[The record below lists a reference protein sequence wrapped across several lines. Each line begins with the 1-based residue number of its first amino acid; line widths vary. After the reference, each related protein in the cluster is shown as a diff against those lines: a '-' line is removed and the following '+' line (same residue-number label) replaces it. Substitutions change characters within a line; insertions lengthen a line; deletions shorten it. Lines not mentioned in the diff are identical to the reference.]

1 MLILA
6 FEVIVQPLLHTL
18 FNELFFRF
26 LQYYAWPLLSL
37 TAMQKVSKWQQ
48 KVSSSGRFLYEKM
61 RGLILKAI
69 FPEI

>member
-1 MLILA
+1 MILLSFLVYKLI
-6 FEVIVQPLLHTL
+6 FP
-18 FNELFFRF
+18 FFA
-26 LQYYAWPLLSL
+26 YYAWPLLSL